1 MPAKAYLALMRR
13 ANTGNELPEPP
24 LAPNERRQPQDDGRR
39 TRSVE
44 RLSAE
49 LEALRVQQQRIDLAA
64 KELEGKVTAARF
76 VEGRAYEVIEPQTAV
91 RATPTPTS
99 PGRSRRPSPSTA
111 ASRSG

>member
-49 LEALRVQQQRIDLAA
+49 LEALRFQQQRIDLAA
-64 KELEGKVTAARF
+64 KELAQVSVRLQAAANALRQS
-76 VEGRAYEVIEPQTAV
+76 I
-91 RATPTPTS
+91 
-99 PGRSRRPSPSTA
+99 
-111 ASRSG
+111 